1 MTNWTRRGFIATAGA
16 SLTAACAGGT
26 ESRQRYKIDAN
37 VEATLR
43 QMENEVSFASA
54 LLDSAA
60 GMLVMPKITK
70 GGLIFGGS
78 YGEGSLLVG
87 NAPVDYYNIV
97 AGSWGLQI
105 GVQQVAQVLFFM
117 DENSLQKFRTKPG
130 WTLGADLEYT
140 LIDDAD
146 SVGLDTNTISDGVYS
161 VVFGQAGLMVGVSF
175 EGSKYNRI
183 VR

>member
-1 MTNWTRRGFIATAGA
+1 MTNWTRRGFIVTAGA
-16 SLTAACAGGT
+16 SLTSACAGGT
-26 ESRQRYKIDAN
+26 ESNARFKIDAN
-37 VEATLR
+37 VQNAIR
-43 QMENEVSFASA
+43 QMEAEVPFTTS
-54 LLDSAA
+54 LVDSAA

-70 GGLIFGGS
+70 GGLIFGGA

-105 GVQQVAQVLFFM
+105 GAQQLAQVLFFM
-117 DENSLQKFRTKPG
+117 DENALQKFRSKPG

-140 LIDDAD
+140 LIDNADAA
-146 SVGLDTNTISDGVYS
+146 GLDTNTTRDGVYS
-161 VVFGQAGLMVGVSF
+161 VVFGQAGLLVGVSL

>member
-1 MTNWTRRGFIATAGA
+1 MTNWTRRGFIVTAGA
-16 SLTAACAGGT
+16 SLTTACAGGT
-26 ESRQRYKIDAN
+26 ESRKRFKIDAN
-37 VEATLR
+37 VEAAVR
-43 QMENEVSFASA
+43 QVEHEVPFTSELINSA
-54 LLDSAA
+54 V

-87 NAPVDYYNIV
+87 NAPVDYYSTV

-105 GVQQVAQVLFFM
+105 GVQQVAQILFFM
-117 DENSLQKFRTKPG
+117 DENALQKFRSKPG

-140 LIDDAD
+140 LIDNADAT
-146 SVGLDTNTISDGVYS
+146 GLDSNTIRDGVYS
-161 VVFGQAGLMVGVSF
+161 VVFGQAGLLVGVSL

>member
-1 MTNWTRRGFIATAGA
+1 MQNWTRRSFIATAGA
-16 SLTAACAGGT
+16 SLTTACAGGT
-26 ESRQRYKIDAN
+26 ESRARFKIDAN
-37 VEATLR
+37 VDAALR
-43 QMENEVSFASA
+43 QMEAELPFTTTLRNQSV
-54 LLDSAA
+54 

-70 GGLIFGGS
+70 GGLIFGGA

-87 NAPVDYYNIV
+87 EAPVDYYSTV

-105 GVQQVAQVLFFM
+105 VVQQIAQVLFFA
-117 DENSLQKFRTKPG
+117 DENSLQRFRAKPG

-140 LIDDAD
+140 LIDNADAA
-146 SVGLDTNTISDGVYS
+146 GLDSNSIRDGVYS
-161 VVFGQAGLMVGVSF
+161 VVFGQAGLLVGVSL

>member
-1 MTNWTRRGFIATAGA
+1 MKNWTRRGFITTAGA

-26 ESRQRYKIDAN
+26 ESRQRFKIDAN
-37 VEATLR
+37 VDAAIR
-43 QMENEVSFASA
+43 QMESELPFTTSLVNTAV
-54 LLDSAA
+54 

-87 NAPVDYYNIV
+87 SAPVDYYSIV

-105 GVQQVAQVLFFM
+105 GVQQIAQILFFM
-117 DENSLQKFRTKPG
+117 DENALQRFRSKPG

-140 LIDDAD
+140 LIDNADAA
-146 SVGLDTNTISDGVYS
+146 GLDTNSIRDGVYS
-161 VVFGQAGLMVGVSF
+161 VVFGQAGLLVGASL

>member
-1 MTNWTRRGFIATAGA
+1 MTHWTRRGFIATAGA

-26 ESRQRYKIDAN
+26 ESRARYKIDAN
-37 VEATLR
+37 VEATIR
-43 QMENEVSFASA
+43 QMENEIPFTTNLVNTAS
-54 LLDSAA
+54 

-70 GGLIFGGS
+70 GGLILGGS

-87 NAPVDYYNIV
+87 NAPVDYYSTV

-117 DENSLQKFRTKPG
+117 DEGSLQNFRAKPG

-140 LIDDAD
+140 LIDNAD
-146 SVGLDTNTISDGVYS
+146 SAGLDTNTISKGVYS
-161 VVFGQAGLMVGVSF
+161 VVFGQAGLLVGVSL

>member
-16 SLTAACAGGT
+16 SLTSACAGGT
-26 ESRQRYKIDAN
+26 KSHARFKIDAN
-37 VEATLR
+37 VDAALR
-43 QMENEVSFASA
+43 QMEAEIPFTSSLVNR
-54 LLDSAA
+54 AA

-70 GGLIFGGS
+70 GSFIFGGA
-78 YGEGSLLVG
+78 YGEGSLMVG
-87 NAPVDYYNIV
+87 NAPVDYYNTV

-105 GVQQVAQVLFFM
+105 GGQQISQVLFFM
-117 DENSLQKFRTKPG
+117 DENALQNFRSKSG

-140 LIDDAD
+140 IIDKADAA
-146 SVGLDTNTISDGVYS
+146 GLDTNTISDGVYS
-161 VVFGQAGLMVGVSF
+161 VIFGQAGLLVGVSL

>member
-1 MTNWTRRGFIATAGA
+1 MQNWTRRGFMATAGA
-16 SLTAACAGGT
+16 SLTTACAGGT
-26 ESRQRYKIDAN
+26 ESRARFKIDAN
-37 VEATLR
+37 VDAALR
-43 QMENEVSFASA
+43 QMEAEIPFTSTLRSQ
-54 LLDSAA
+54 SA

-70 GGLIFGGS
+70 GGLVFGGS

-87 NAPVDYYNIV
+87 EAPVDYYSIV

-105 GVQQVAQVLFFM
+105 GVQQIAQVLFFT
-117 DENSLQKFRTKPG
+117 DQNSLQKFRSKQG

-140 LIDDAD
+140 LVDKADAA
-146 SVGLDTNTISDGVYS
+146 GLDTNTARDGVYG
-161 VVFGQAGLMVGVSF
+161 VVFGQAGLLVGLSL

>member
-16 SLTAACAGGT
+16 SLTTACAGGT
-26 ESRQRYKIDAN
+26 ESRKRFKIDAN
-37 VEATLR
+37 VDAALR
-43 QMENEVSFASA
+43 QMESEIPFTAS
-54 LLDSAA
+54 LLDNAV
-60 GMLVMPKITK
+60 GTLVMPKISK

-87 NAPVDYYNIV
+87 SAPVDYYNIV

-117 DENSLQKFRTKPG
+117 DENALQKFRSKPG

-140 LIDDAD
+140 LIDNAD
-146 SVGLDTNTISDGVYS
+146 TAGLDSNTIRDGVYS
-161 VVFGQAGLMVGVSF
+161 VVFGQAGLLVGVSL

>member
-26 ESRQRYKIDAN
+26 ESRARFKIDAN
-37 VEATLR
+37 VDAAIQ
-43 QMENEVSFASA
+43 QMESEIPFTVS
-54 LLDSAA
+54 LVDSAA

-70 GGLIFGGS
+70 GGLIFGAA

-87 NAPVDYYNIV
+87 SAPVDYYNIV

-117 DENSLQKFRTKPG
+117 DENSLQNFRSKPG

-140 LIDDAD
+140 LIDNAD
-146 SVGLDTNTISDGVYS
+146 TAGLDSNTIRDGVYS
-161 VVFGQAGLMVGVSF
+161 VVFGQAGLLVGASL
-175 EGSKYNRI
+175 EGSKYSRVI
-183 VR
+183 R

>member
-26 ESRQRYKIDAN
+26 ESRARYRIDAN
-37 VEATLR
+37 VQAALR
-43 QMENEVSFASA
+43 QMENDIPFTTNLANNAV
-54 LLDSAA
+54 
-60 GMLVMPKITK
+60 GMLVMPTITK
-70 GGLIFGGS
+70 AGLIFGGA

-87 NAPVDYYNIV
+87 NAPVDYYSLV

-105 GVQQVAQVLFFM
+105 GGAQISQVLFFM
-117 DENSLQKFRTKPG
+117 DEASLQRFRAKPG
-130 WTLGADLEYT
+130 WTVGADLEYT
-140 LIDDAD
+140 LIDNADAA
-146 SVGLDTNTISDGVYS
+146 GLDSNTISRGVYS
-161 VVFGQAGLMVGVSF
+161 VVFGQAGLLVGASL

>member
-1 MTNWTRRGFIATAGA
+1 MTNWTRRGFIVTAGA
-16 SLTAACAGGT
+16 SLTTACAGGT
-26 ESRQRYKIDAN
+26 ESSARYKIDAN
-37 VEATLR
+37 VEAAIQ
-43 QMENEVSFASA
+43 QMENEVPFAAS
-54 LLDSAA
+54 LVDSAA

-87 NAPVDYYNIV
+87 SAPVDYYNIV

-105 GVQQVAQVLFFM
+105 GVQQIAQVLFFM
-117 DENSLQKFRTKPG
+117 DENSLQKFRAKPG

-140 LIDDAD
+140 LIDNAD
-146 SVGLDTNTISDGVYS
+146 SAGLDSNTIRDGVYS
-161 VVFGQAGLMVGVSF
+161 VIFAQAGLLVGVSL

-183 VR
+183 IR

>member
-16 SLTAACAGGT
+16 SLTTACAGGT
-26 ESRQRYKIDAN
+26 ESRKRYKIDAN

-43 QMENEVSFASA
+43 QMENEIPFATT

-105 GVQQVAQVLFFM
+105 GVQQISQVLFFM
-117 DENSLQKFRTKPG
+117 DENSLQKFRAKPG

-140 LIDDAD
+140 LIDNADAA
-146 SVGLDTNTISDGVYS
+146 GLDTNTISDGVYS
-161 VVFGQAGLMVGVSF
+161 VVFGQAGLLVGASL